1 MALLKSIQEFR
12 LQEGTAYKPVVVL
25 IHGFGMNGHFW
36 EQPESCLVL
45 GGLASLTLFL
55 ADQPPIGEKKVLAA
69 GRTSEKMQ
77 GLDLRLINDGFSTVS
92 WSQSEPLG
100 PISLA
105 VHELS
110 AVMEIVR
117 QRFEG
122 RPIWLLAHSRGGL
135 VARSFLQENNSK
147 DITGLITLGTPHEG
161 TELALLARYLQ
172 PVGAFFRNLLPVT
185 GGRGKVLK
193 AMRRVADFLS
203 SDAIA
208 ELKPEAAFIRSLK
221 RPLPSTMAL
230 FSFGGTDPGLFSLYR
245 KNGGG
250 WRKLTFPD
258 FLLRFIP
265 DQKIPSE
272 LLFGKGDGLVN
283 SSSSR
288 LPGGKHENYAV
299 NHVRLAFEPVVY
311 RRISGILGG

>member
-1 MALLKSIQEFR
+1 VTFLKSIKEFR
-12 LQEGTAYKPVVVL
+12 LQEGTAQKPVVVL

-55 ADQPPIGEKKVLAA
+55 ADHPPIGEKKGLAA
-69 GRTSEKMQ
+69 GRTSEKME
-77 GLDLRLINDGFSTVS
+77 GLGLRLINDGFSTVS

-105 VHELS
+105 VDEL
-110 AVMEIVR
+110 ATVMDIVH
-117 QRFEG
+117 QRFDG

-147 DITGLITLGTPHEG
+147 DITGLITLGTPHDG

-172 PVGAFFRNLLPVT
+172 PVGAFFRNLLPSA

-208 ELKPEAAFIRSLK
+208 ELKPDAALIQSLQ

-245 KNGGG
+245 RNGES

-258 FLLRFIP
+258 FLLRLIP
-265 DQKIPSE
+265 DQKIPPE
-272 LLFGKGDGLVN
+272 LMSGKGDGLV
-283 SSSSR
+283 SSASAR
-288 LPGGKHENYAV
+288 LPGGEHANFEV
-299 NHVRLAFEPVVY
+299 NHVRLAFEPTIY
-311 RRISGILGG
+311 RKISGILGG